1 MSAVSR
7 SSSPNSNSKWSL
19 KENKMF
25 EEALAYYGEGTPN
38 LWDKVSS
45 AMGGSKSA
53 EEVRCHYEDLVDD
66 VKLIESGRVPYPKVS
81 IGSLEALDFK
91 TDLRFQSSAVAALQ
105 EAAEAYLVGLFEA
118 LSPADSMTRSIS
130 SR

>member
-1 MSAVSR
+1 MSGSR
-7 SSSPNSNSKWSL
+7 SSSPNSNSSQWSL

-38 LWDKVSS
+38 RWDKVSS

-66 VKLIESGRVPYPKVS
+66 VDMIESGRVQYPKY
-81 IGSLEALDFK
+81 K
-91 TDLRFQSSAVAALQ
+91 TQGFW
-105 EAAEAYLVGLFEA
+105 
-118 LSPADSMTRSIS
+118 TRG
-130 SR
+130 

>member
-45 AMGGSKSA
+45 AMGGSKST

-66 VKLIESGRVPYPKVS
+66 IKLIESRRVPYPNTTPKQMSFV
-81 IGSLEALDFK
+81 GQLNFRRLLEADG
-91 TDLRFQSSAVAALQ
+91 S
-105 EAAEAYLVGLFEA
+105 
-118 LSPADSMTRSIS
+118 
-130 SR
+130 